1 MTRNCIICRE
11 NISKISAKAV
21 LSPWIRKL
29 GIKQRISNF
38 LTCPNCGI
46 GFFSYRYTDEEMHC
60 IYRNYRGEKY
70 VAIRNYWE
78 PWYDFTYNS
87 NHNNEAWVSVRVD
100 AVTGFINKFELKPN
114 VVIDVGGDRG
124 QYIPNL
130 GQEVSVVIDTSNKEP
145 VKGVTRKSLLSEVYK
160 PDLIFLSH
168 VLEHVA
174 NPIATLKELFLYS
187 NTIYVE
193 VPHGVPEISKKRRSK
208 IRFLIKLI
216 STISP
221 LFWRRF
227 AIPATGKKSGDGVL
241 IQSEHINFFTEI
253 SLVAL
258 AKKLGS
264 KIELEVNEIATPD
277 GGRARVIQCLLFA
290 HD

>member
-1 MTRNCIICRE
+1 MTKSCVICME
-11 NISKISAKAV
+11 KISKISAKAV
-21 LSPWIRKL
+21 LSPWIRQL

-38 LTCPNCGI
+38 LKCPNCGL
-46 GFFSYRYTDEEMHC
+46 GFFSYRYIDEEMHC
-60 IYRNYRGEKY
+60 IYRDYRGERY
-70 VAIRNYWE
+70 VAIRNHWE

-87 NHNNEAWVSVRVD
+87 NHDNEAWVSMRLESLTD
-100 AVTGFINKFELKPN
+100 FINKFELTPN
-114 VVIDVGGDRG
+114 VVVDVGGDRG

-145 VKGVTRKSLLSEVYK
+145 VKGVIRKSSLSEVYK

-193 VPHGVPEISKKRRSK
+193 VPYGVPEISKKRRSK
-208 IRFLIKLI
+208 IRFLIKLV

-221 LFWRRF
+221 LFWRKF
-227 AIPATGKKSGDGVL
+227 TIPATGRKSGDGVL

-253 SLVAL
+253 SLGAL
-258 AKKLGS
+258 AKMLEC

-277 GGRARVIQCLLFA
+277 GNKARVIQCLLFA
-290 HD
+290 DD

>member
-1 MTRNCIICRE
+1 MA

-21 LSPWIRKL
+21 LSPWIRQL

-38 LTCPNCGI
+38 LNCPNCGL
-46 GFFSYRYTDEEMHC
+46 GFFSYRYNDEEMHC
-60 IYRNYRGEKY
+60 IYRDYRGERY
-70 VAIRNYWE
+70 VAIRNRWE
-78 PWYDFTYNS
+78 RWYDINYNA
-87 NHNNEAWVSVRVD
+87 NHDNEAWVAMRIE
-100 AVTGFINKFELKPN
+100 ALTNFINKFELKPN
-114 VVIDVGGDRG
+114 VVVDVGGDRG

-130 GQEVSVVIDTSNKEP
+130 GQQVSFVIDKSYKEP
-145 VKGVTRKSLLSEVYK
+145 VKGVITSSLLSEVYK

-174 NPIATLKELFLYS
+174 NPVATLKELLSYS

-193 VPHGVPEISKKRRSK
+193 VPCGVPEISKKRRSK
-208 IRFLIKLI
+208 IRFLIKLV
-216 STISP
+216 STVSP

-227 AIPATGKKSGDGVL
+227 TIPATGRKSGNGVL
-241 IQSEHINFFTEI
+241 IQSEHINFFTET
-253 SLVAL
+253 SLVTL
-258 AKKLGS
+258 AKMLGS

-277 GGRARVIQCLLFA
+277 GNRARVIQCLLFA